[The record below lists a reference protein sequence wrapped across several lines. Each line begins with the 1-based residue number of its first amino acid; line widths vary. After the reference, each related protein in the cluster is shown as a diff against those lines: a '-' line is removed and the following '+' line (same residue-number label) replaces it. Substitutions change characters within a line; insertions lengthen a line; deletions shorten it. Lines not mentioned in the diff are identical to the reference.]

1 MLTNAHPAGARLGA
15 KFWLSRFLVRL
26 RSLEDYR
33 RRMQAEDP
41 LIEMADNHSFAYKF
55 LLLQYQDARPAPRP
69 LLPNHARL
77 HNIGGSPVPETGS
90 RG

>member
-1 MLTNAHPAGARLGA
+1 MLTNAHLAGARLGA

-55 LLLQYQDARPAPRP
+55 LLLQYQDASPPAQHWWFAGAGDG
-69 LLPNHARL
+69 LAG
-77 HNIGGSPVPETGS
+77 IES
-90 RG
+90 